1 MWWIHRGT
9 GRRQFAAPG
18 SRVAL
23 RFERSPAWVP
33 ETETPGDG
41 QEVPGAVE
49 EGVPDS
55 RPVEAAESAERAD
68 GPPAAAESEIKPV
81 GGGWYELPDGTRV
94 QGRATAEE
102 WLAGKA
108 RQQGQQS
115 EAGGEE

>member
-18 SRVAL
+18 SRVAV

-33 ETETPGDG
+33 ETET
-41 QEVPGAVE
+41 EAPGAVE

-102 WLAGKA
+102 WLAEKP
-108 RQQGQQS
+108 RQQS
-115 EAGGEE
+115 ETGGEE

>member
-33 ETETPGDG
+33 ETET
-41 QEVPGAVE
+41 ETLGAVE

-55 RPVEAAESAERAD
+55 RPVGAAESAERAD
-68 GPPAAAESEIKPV
+68 GPPAAAESEVKPV

-102 WLAGKA
+102 WLAEKA
-108 RQQGQQS
+108 GQQGQQG
-115 EAGGEE
+115 ETGGEE